1 MWAQKQELAIK
12 CTLRPSLNMPRLLS
26 RDLKTAPQ
34 AVHTRVAYMMIEK
47 PFKLKPEYIR
57 SYLSTS
63 LPAF

>member
-34 AVHTRVAYMMIEK
+34 AVHIHKSRIYDDRKA
-47 PFKLKPEYIR
+47 L
-57 SYLSTS
+57 
-63 LPAF
+63 